1 MQSRVLVAVIFICS
15 ATVWAADK
23 IVPPDVKLGLW
34 EITETHN
41 MSGMSMTIP
50 PEALAR
56 MTPEQR
62 AKMEEQMKGTMGG
75 GQKPK
80 IRQYCVTKEK
90 LEKDSVFGDEREQCT
105 RTVLASSPTMT
116 EVKLQCKANEMTSD
130 GTFKFEALSKEN
142 VKGTMRMVMTG
153 RGQNMKMDM
162 DFVAKYLSPV
172 CGDVK

>member
-1 MQSRVLVAVIFICS
+1 
-15 ATVWAADK
+15 
-23 IVPPDVKLGLW
+23 
-34 EITETHN
+34 
-41 MSGMSMTIP
+41 
-50 PEALAR
+50 
-56 MTPEQR
+56 
-62 AKMEEQMKGTMGG
+62 MKGTMGG

-105 RTVLASSPTMT
+105 RTILESSPTMT

-142 VKGTMRMVMTG
+142 VKGMMRMVMTG